1 LWELGA
7 SGSFTGEIQNL
18 TMDSTNSWY
27 VMPRGA
33 PQGFAGGTIDVDIWY
48 NGTGIDSSFD
58 YTIWSFLSSI
68 DQNGSLFQHSAQ
80 QFTDGGLNFVDIP
93 TGDTTISG
101 NHSFPMVYVEDYTL
115 VINRSIGCYWVEYWV
130 TELDDHRLML
140 PAGKSEMIS
149 FGMPCPTDDS
159 DGDGW
164 TDTQENAIGSNSTD
178 ATSTPPDV
186 WQSANEARYAV
197 GCVDG
202 GGWMNGTICVP
213 SPWVNSDDDNYD
225 DSSFL
230 AGCIAGG
237 GSISAADE
245 CTPSPWDDTEL
256 GDGFDDVSY
265 LGGFNAGVASVN
277 ITSDNPVCDWTTQTW
292 SPIADPQCVPI
303 SPWDD
308 SDDDSWD
315 DASYV
320 RGFDDGEASVDTTSE
335 DPDCNWPTHTW
346 SPTADPQC
354 VPICEDCPGPVDS
367 DRDGVIDTL
376 DVCDFTPPNSY
387 VDSNGCAYPDSTEP
401 GDGDDVDITGAG
413 DVPDLAVVGGAS
425 LLAGIGLSS
434 ILSSAGGGS
443 NIGRGGSKPDI
454 DIDIDDVGDIV
465 DDLDLDINPDLD
477 LDLDK
482 PDIDSAKES
491 RTGGSDQYFKSGV
504 ERQKAMTDSADP
516 LLDDYVEDEP

>member
-1 LWELGA
+1 MNE
-7 SGSFTGEIQNL
+7 
-18 TMDSTNSWY
+18 
-27 VMPRGA
+27 
-33 PQGFAGGTIDVDIWY
+33 
-48 NGTGIDSSFD
+48 
-58 YTIWSFLSSI
+58 
-68 DQNGSLFQHSAQ
+68 
-80 QFTDGGLNFVDIP
+80 
-93 TGDTTISG
+93 
-101 NHSFPMVYVEDYTL
+101 
-115 VINRSIGCYWVEYWV
+115 
-130 TELDDHRLML
+130 
-140 PAGKSEMIS
+140 
-149 FGMPCPTDDS
+149 
-159 DGDGW
+159 
-164 TDTQENAIGSNSTD
+164 
-178 ATSTPPDV
+178 TS
-186 WQSANEARYAV
+186 
-197 GCVDG
+197 
-202 GGWMNGTICVP
+202 CVP

-292 SPIADPQCVPI
+292 SPIADPQCVPISPWDDSDPADNWDDDSYDAGAASVDTTSEDPVCDWTTHTWSLTADPQCVPI